1 MLKIFYIGIVS
12 FNVIGSMFLLIINY
26 KSRKQLKR
34 DIDSMNSILKSEKE
48 IYDKLNKIHPNKY

>member
-12 FNVIGSMFLLIINY
+12 FNVIGSMILLVICY

-48 IYDKLNKIHPNKY
+48 IYDKLNKIHPNK